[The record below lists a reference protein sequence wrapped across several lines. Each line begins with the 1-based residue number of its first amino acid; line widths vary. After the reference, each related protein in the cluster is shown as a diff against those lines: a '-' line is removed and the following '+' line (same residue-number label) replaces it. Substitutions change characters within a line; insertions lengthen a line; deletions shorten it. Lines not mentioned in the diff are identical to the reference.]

1 MKFAFVSVPVVPV
14 YRKAG
19 HKTEMVNQLL
29 FGEAVQV
36 LKEKDK
42 QWAKVESLHDGY
54 KGWIVRSQLE
64 EASEEAVRQAATHI
78 TTRHITTAT
87 LDEQTINL
95 PAGCFLPSFENGSGT
110 LGSRKYSIS
119 TEVMQRGSFSADPQ
133 SLLSRAKE
141 WLNAPYLWGGRT
153 ILGVDCSGFVQVNF
167 RLSGKDLPRDAWQQ
181 AGTGT
186 TIKRLRDAQPGD
198 LAFFDDREEVVHVG
212 ILMSSNQII
221 HSSGRVRI
229 DEIDK
234 KGIINSDTGRRT
246 HILGVIKR
254 VIGN

>member
-141 WLNAPYLWGGRT
+141 WLNAPYLWGGR
-153 ILGVDCSGFVQVNF
+153 
-167 RLSGKDLPRDAWQQ
+167 
-181 AGTGT
+181 
-186 TIKRLRDAQPGD
+186 
-198 LAFFDDREEVVHVG
+198 
-212 ILMSSNQII
+212 
-221 HSSGRVRI
+221 
-229 DEIDK
+229 
-234 KGIINSDTGRRT
+234 
-246 HILGVIKR
+246 
-254 VIGN
+254 